1 MEEIEA
7 EIERLKS
14 KKVELVSKLNLTE
27 DFEEKEQLQE
37 KLKRIETQIS
47 MLERLKK

>member
-1 MEEIEA
+1 MEEIES

-14 KKVELVSKLNLTE
+14 KKVELVSKLNLTS

-37 KLKRIETQIS
+37 QLERIESQIA

>member
-37 KLKRIETQIS
+37 KLKRIENQIS